1 MNNTRLQVRMKPE
14 VHAWLAQQAKANN
27 RSMNGQINELF
38 LQAMKMTE
46 KAAKRAK
53 QAEQAA

>member
-1 MNNTRLQVRMKPE
+1 MPKQTQVRLKPE
-14 VHAWLAQQAKANN
+14 VHAWLIEQAKANN

-38 LQAMKMTE
+38 LQAMKMAE
-46 KAAKRAK
+46 KAVKRAK